1 MASITYDVQKQ
12 IKAIEK
18 TPPIHTFLYD
28 TFVQNEGAVLAEDA
42 YWDYRKNG
50 VAMAPFVTPGAGG
63 KTLERD
69 TFETLGMTFPT
80 IAA

>member
-28 TFVQNEGAVLAEDA
+28 TFVQNEGAVLAEA
-42 YWDYRKNG
+42 LTGTTARTVWRWR
-50 VAMAPFVTPGAGG
+50 
-63 KTLERD
+63 L
-69 TFETLGMTFPT
+69 L
-80 IAA
+80 